1 MREGR
6 HGRGGGFEGHHAGPR
21 GGRFGHGE
29 GPRGWSED
37 GPGFGRGGGRRRM
50 FDGGELRLVLLKLIA
65 DKPRHGYDLIRAIE
79 ERTGGAYAPS
89 PGIVYPTLTM
99 LSEMGLIDEQLADGA
114 RKLFAITPEGTAHL
128 AEHEAEVVAMLARLD
143 ALGADAR
150 AHRCGSDP
158 PRVAQSAQRVA
169 EPARRRSRQGPDAR
183 RGRTDRR
190 GRAKDRAALTWTD
203 SDKTDRTTARRVA
216 PAGMSLPRNSVTR
229 SRGFAT
235 NCAGAC

>member
-1 MREGR
+1 MFGFRHAMREGR
-6 HGRGGGFEGHHAGPR
+6 RCHGGGFEGHHAGPR
-21 GGRFGHGE
+21 GGRFGRGE

-37 GPGFGRGGGRRRM
+37 GQGFGRGGGRRRM

-114 RKLFAITPEGTAHL
+114 RKLFAITPEGATHL

-143 ALGADAR
+143 ALGAMR
-150 AHRCGSDP
+150 
-158 PRVAQSAQRVA
+158 
-169 EPARRRSRQGPDAR
+169 E
-183 RGRTDRR
+183 RTDAVPIRR
-190 GRAKDRAALTWTD
+190 AIHNLRNVLQSRLSEGFDKDRMHDAVELIDEAARKIERL
-203 SDKTDRTTARRVA
+203 
-216 PAGMSLPRNSVTR
+216 
-229 SRGFAT
+229 
-235 NCAGAC
+235 